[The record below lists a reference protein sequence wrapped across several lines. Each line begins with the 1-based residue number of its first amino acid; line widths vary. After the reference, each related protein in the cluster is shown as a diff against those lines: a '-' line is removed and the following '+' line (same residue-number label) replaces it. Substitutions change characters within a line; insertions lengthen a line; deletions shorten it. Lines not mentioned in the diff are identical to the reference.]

1 MVKIIN
7 HSKEKIE
14 QKRKE
19 IEKEIEQSNKNIAK
33 HNYAVFGISI
43 AVADKFNVGKTI
55 DKIYKLGENLKS
67 LKSDYKGFRMN
78 YQRGY
83 SY

>member
-14 QKRKE
+14 QKR
-19 IEKEIEQSNKNIAK
+19 KEIEQSNKNIAK